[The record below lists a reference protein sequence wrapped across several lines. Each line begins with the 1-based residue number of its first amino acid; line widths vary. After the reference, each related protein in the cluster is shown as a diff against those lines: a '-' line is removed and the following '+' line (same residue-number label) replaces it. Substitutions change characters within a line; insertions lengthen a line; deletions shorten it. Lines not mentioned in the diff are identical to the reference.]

1 MSNNASGT
9 RATASKFVTTSQVVS
24 RNIGSAPNATASI
37 LSKLPRGSQVNI
49 YTDGI
54 SNGFAQLVDPVAG
67 QIGYASMQWLSDSMT
82 ASSTVLTAP
91 TVPVTPPA
99 VPVAPVSSSAPV
111 TIVVPPPPVTPAQT
125 TPAKRPTA
133 TKMVTT
139 AQGVSLNIR
148 SGPSTTSS
156 ILSKLP
162 RGTQVTVYTDSINNG
177 FAQLVDP
184 VAGQIGYVSLQFL
197 AD

>member
-1 MSNNASGT
+1 MSNNPSGNRPT
-9 RATASKFVTTSQVVS
+9 ATKFVTTSQVVS

-99 VPVAPVSSSAPV
+99 APTAPVTSSAP
-111 TIVVPPPPVTPAQT
+111 TTTTPPPPPATPAQT
-125 TPAKRPTA
+125 TPSNPPT
-133 TKMVTT
+133 TIKMVNT
-139 AQGVSLNIR
+139 AQSVSPN
-148 SGPSTTSS
+148 
-156 ILSKLP
+156 
-162 RGTQVTVYTDSINNG
+162 
-177 FAQLVDP
+177 
-184 VAGQIGYVSLQFL
+184 
-197 AD
+197 